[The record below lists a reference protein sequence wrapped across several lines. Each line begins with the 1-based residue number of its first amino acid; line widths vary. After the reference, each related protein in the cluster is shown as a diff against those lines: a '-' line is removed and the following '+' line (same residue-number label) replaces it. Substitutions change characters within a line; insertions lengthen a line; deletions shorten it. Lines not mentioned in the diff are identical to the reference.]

1 MIDPSDVNRDAETI
15 VLTLDN
21 NLASTEHKYPSVDQ
35 ACMAIPQLRDVS
47 RIYINGDTPIE
58 ATEFV
63 QLCAILDKG
72 PAIRS

>member
-15 VLTLDN
+15 VLTLDD

-35 ACMAIPQLRDVS
+35 ACMAIPQLRDIS
-47 RIYINGDTPIE
+47 RIYINGDTPVE

-63 QLCAILDKG
+63 QLCRILDKG
-72 PAIRS
+72 PRARS

>member
-15 VLTLDN
+15 VLTLEN
-21 NLASTEHKYPSVDQ
+21 NLASTEHKYPSVDL

-63 QLCAILDKG
+63 QLCAVLDKG
-72 PAIRS
+72 SAIRS